1 MFSRSCVCTSLAPPS
16 HLARLTSGCGRPPG
30 ARTAAIAPAERID
43 PLRSRPQ
50 PRGIAAQLHARPG
63 LASAELGWNLSRQ
76 LGQMG
81 TATSAPIM
89 CSDLRDGPGL
99 AHLLLSPVDPW
110 QFGALPGALDLH
122 ETAVDGLDVH
132 LNRYL
137 PRELLRLAPQIL
149 GLRPNSVSLLCHNL

>member
-1 MFSRSCVCTSLAPPS
+1 
-16 HLARLTSGCGRPPG
+16 
-30 ARTAAIAPAERID
+30 
-43 PLRSRPQ
+43 
-50 PRGIAAQLHARPG
+50 
-63 LASAELGWNLSRQ
+63 
-76 LGQMG
+76 
-81 TATSAPIM
+81 M

-122 ETAVDGLDVH
+122 ETAVDSLDVH

-149 GLRPNSVSLLCHNL
+149 GLRPNSDKVTPHNL

>member
-1 MFSRSCVCTSLAPPS
+1 
-16 HLARLTSGCGRPPG
+16 
-30 ARTAAIAPAERID
+30 
-43 PLRSRPQ
+43 
-50 PRGIAAQLHARPG
+50 
-63 LASAELGWNLSRQ
+63 
-76 LGQMG
+76 
-81 TATSAPIM
+81 M

-122 ETAVDGLDVH
+122 ETAVDSLDVH

-149 GLRPNSVSLLCHNL
+149 GLRPNSVSLLTFHGRYALYTCPLS